1 LRYFCNKLG
10 CKPYFNHIWLKFGH
24 LHRLDGGGKID
35 PAAASGCPT
44 EGIMAFSKTG
54 LVAVSLAALL
64 AAGCSSTRFS
74 SMNEQPAPLQPA
86 PSGSVTTSTTLPPPA
101 TAGAKPTDPAS
112 FPAAPDAGTQVAAA
126 DPASAA
132 PDITTGNVV
141 GAWNASVSGQSC
153 QLITSLTKL
162 GSNNRAASR
171 ACAAPVNGV
180 KAWNVSGKQLSLY
193 DEGGSVVAR
202 LYSSGDGKFDGQTS
216 TGVPISLS
224 R

>member
-1 LRYFCNKLG
+1 
-10 CKPYFNHIWLKFGH
+10 
-24 LHRLDGGGKID
+24 
-35 PAAASGCPT
+35 
-44 EGIMAFSKTG
+44 MVVSKTG

-86 PSGSVTTSTTLPPPA
+86 PSGNVTASTTLPPPA
-101 TAGAKPTDPAS
+101 APGTTPPAS
-112 FPAAPDAGTQVAAA
+112 SFPTAPAGTQVAAA
-126 DPASAA
+126 DPAATA

-180 KAWNVSGKQLSLY
+180 KSWNVSGKQLSLY
-193 DEGGSVVAR
+193 DEAGSVVAR
-202 LYSSGDGKFDGQTS
+202 LYSSGPEKFDGQTS
-216 TGVPISLS
+216 TGLPISLS